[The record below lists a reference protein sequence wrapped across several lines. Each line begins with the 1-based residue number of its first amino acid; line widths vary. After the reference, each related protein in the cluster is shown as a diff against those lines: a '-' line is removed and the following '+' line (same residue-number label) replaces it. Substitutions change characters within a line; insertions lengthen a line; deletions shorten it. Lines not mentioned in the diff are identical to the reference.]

1 MSATEPN
8 FAVLFPGQGVGS
20 PADGE
25 SVREARPD
33 LHELACELTGADP
46 FERIGEAT
54 RFAQPAIYCASIT
67 GFDRIGRP
75 AALAYAGHSLG
86 EITALAAAGA
96 VDDLDGLRI
105 AAERGRLMD
114 EAATAAVDGGMLAVG
129 GDREQALVLAER
141 HGLALA
147 NENSP
152 EQFVL
157 SGRGPALDAAR
168 GDARDLD
175 LRAKRL
181 AVTGAFHS
189 PDMAPASAPFT
200 ELLTGLDFAPTSVPV
215 MSCATASPF
224 AADPRDQLA
233 AALTEPVRWDGV
245 MRCLYDLGARR
256 FADVGPGRVLAKLV
270 PRILDDVEVDRPEPE
285 AARA

>member
-1 MSATEPN
+1 MNATETN
-8 FAVLFPGQGVGS
+8 LAVLFPGQGVGS
-20 PADGE
+20 PGDGE
-25 SVREARPD
+25 AVRTARPD
-33 LHELACELTGADP
+33 LHRLACELTGDDP
-46 FERIGEAT
+46 FARIGDAT
-54 RFAQPAIYCASIT
+54 RFAQPAIYCASIA
-67 GFDRIGRP
+67 GFDGIGRP

-114 EAATAAVDGGMLAVG
+114 EAAATAVDGGMLAVG
-129 GDREQALVLAER
+129 GDRAQALVLAER

-157 SGRGPALDAAR
+157 SGRGAALDAAR
-168 GDARDLD
+168 EDARDLD

-189 PDMAPASAPFT
+189 PDMAPASVPFA
-200 ELLTGLDFAPTSVPV
+200 ELVAGLEFAPTSVPV
-215 MSCATASPF
+215 ISCATASPF
-224 AADPRDQLA
+224 DADPRDQLV
-233 AALTEPVRWDGV
+233 AALTQPVRWAGV
-245 MRCLYDLGARR
+245 MRCLYELGARR

-270 PRILDDVEVDRPEPE
+270 PRILDGVEVDRPQRE